1 MVYSIDI
8 DLKNKSKNLGL
19 LCQQMTADISQ
30 RPNCDQILSAK
41 KEWSL
46 SRSDLISDLSID
58 SIMKLVSQI
67 FFETE
72 SLENCFIKRFIKL
85 KFNI

>member
-1 MVYSIDI
+1 M
-8 DLKNKSKNLGL
+8 KSEN
-19 LCQQMTADISQ
+19 IEI
-30 RPNCDQILSAK
+30 RPNCDQILVTK

-46 SRSDLISDLSID
+46 SRSDLIPDLSID

-67 FFETE
+67 IFETE
-72 SLENCFIKRFIKL
+72 SFENCFIKRFIKL